1 MNRSINEAFE
11 KGIKDDATP
20 EYVIKQVCTDHKYSL
35 NIKYV
40 VIVCQTSWYRY
51 PKTENR
57 ARRRGSKPNPP
68 K

>member
-20 EYVIKQVCTDHKYSL
+20 EYVIKQVCTDHKSSL
-35 NIKYV
+35 IINNV
-40 VIVCQTSWYRY
+40 FIVCQTPWYRY
-51 PKTENR
+51 PKAENR
-57 ARRRGSKPNPP
+57 ARRRGSKSNPP